1 MQKTLIGLLFITI
14 SVLTIGCYSKEK
26 LQSPNPTSY
35 VFDAGIEDVRKAIL
49 TRVEDS
55 LDGYTVY
62 AKEDYDN
69 DILSKNIKNDAL
81 LQNVLDVGSKMYFRF
96 GKPLPYFPEF
106 IIHLDSI
113 SEKKTNV
120 VVYTSDTTI
129 VVGGIGVPHF
139 GYTWEKKVSPS
150 TIEEYEILLLIG
162 QQLGQEGMPKC
173 NYTKKWLKYCAKEQ
187 EKINKRKEK
196 QENSRYN

>member
-14 SVLTIGCYSKEK
+14 SVLTIGCYTKEE
-26 LQSPNPTSY
+26 LLVPNPTSY
-35 VFDAGIEDVRKAIL
+35 VFDAGIEDARKAIL

-139 GYTWEKKVSPS
+139 CYTWEKKVSPS

-162 QQLGQEGMPKC
+162 QQLGQEGMPEC

>member
-26 LQSPNPTSY
+26 LQSPNPTNY
-35 VFDAGIEDVRKAIL
+35 VFDAGIEDVRKAII

-55 LDGYTVY
+55 LYGNTVY
-62 AKEDYDN
+62 AKEDYEN
-69 DILSKNIKNDAL
+69 DIFSKNIKNDAL
-81 LQNVLDVGSKMYFRF
+81 LVSICDVKSKMFFRF

-129 VVGGIGVPHF
+129 VIGGIGVPHF

-162 QQLGQEGMPKC
+162 QQLGQEGMPEC

>member
-35 VFDAGIEDVRKAIL
+35 VFDAGIEDVRKAII

-81 LQNVLDVGSKMYFRF
+81 LVNICDVKSKMFFRF

-113 SEKKTNV
+113 SENMTKAEV
-120 VVYTSDTTI
+120 FTSDTTI

-162 QQLGQEGMPKC
+162 QQLGQEGMPEC

>member
-14 SVLTIGCYSKEK
+14 SVLTIGCYTKEK
-26 LQSPNPTSY
+26 LLVPNPTSY
-35 VFDAGIEDVRKAIL
+35 VFDAGIEDARKAIL

-55 LDGYTVY
+55 LRGYTVY
-62 AKEDYDN
+62 AKEDYEN
-69 DILSKNIKNDAL
+69 DIFSKNIKNDAL

-129 VVGGIGVPHF
+129 VVGGIGFSHF
-139 GYTWEKKVSPS
+139 GYTFEKKVSPS

-162 QQLGQEGMPKC
+162 RQLGQEGMPEC
-173 NYTKKWLKYCAKEQ
+173 NYTKKWLKYYAREQ
-187 EKINKRKEK
+187 EKIKKRKEK

>member
-14 SVLTIGCYSKEK
+14 SVLTIGCYTKEK
-26 LQSPNPTSY
+26 LLVPNPTSY
-35 VFDAGIEDVRKAIL
+35 VFDAGIEDVRKAIIN
-49 TRVEDS
+49 RVEDS
-55 LDGYTVY
+55 LRGYTVY
-62 AKEDYDN
+62 AKEDYEN
-69 DILSKNIKNDAL
+69 DIFSKNIKNDAL

-96 GKPLPYFPEF
+96 GKPLPYSPEF

-120 VVYTSDTTI
+120 VVITSDTTV
-129 VVGGIGVPHF
+129 VVGGIGFGHV

-162 QQLGQEGMPKC
+162 QQLGQEGMPEC

>member
-14 SVLTIGCYSKEK
+14 SVLTIGCYTKEK
-26 LQSPNPTSY
+26 LLVPNPTSY
-35 VFDAGIEDVRKAIL
+35 VFDAGIEDVKKAIINID
-49 TRVEDS
+49 DS
-55 LDGYTVY
+55 LIGYIVY
-62 AKEDYDN
+62 AKEDYEK

-81 LQNVLDVGSKMYFRF
+81 LRNYYDVGSKMYFRF
-96 GKPLPYFPEF
+96 GKPLPYSPEF

-120 VVYTSDTTI
+120 VVITSDTTV
-129 VVGGIGVPHF
+129 VVGGIGFGHV

-162 QQLGQEGMPKC
+162 QQLSQEGMPEC
-173 NYTKKWLKYCAKEQ
+173 HYTKKWLKYCAKEQ
-187 EKINKRKEK
+187 KKIKKRKEK
-196 QENSRYN
+196 HEKSRYN

>member
-14 SVLTIGCYSKEK
+14 SVLTIGCYSKEN

-35 VFDAGIEDVRKAIL
+35 VFDAGIEDVRKAI

-62 AKEDYDN
+62 TKEDYDN
-69 DILSKNIKNDAL
+69 DILSKNIKKDAL
-81 LQNVLDVGSKMYFRF
+81 LRNHYDVKSKMFFRF
-96 GKPLPYFPEF
+96 GKPLPYSPEF

-162 QQLGQEGMPKC
+162 QQLGQEGMPEC

>member
-26 LQSPNPTSY
+26 LQSSNPTSY

-81 LQNVLDVGSKMYFRF
+81 LRNHYDVKSKMFFRF
-96 GKPLPYFPEF
+96 GNPLPYSPEF

-162 QQLGQEGMPKC
+162 QQLGQEGMPEC

>member
-14 SVLTIGCYSKEK
+14 SVLTIGCYTKEK
-26 LQSPNPTSY
+26 LLVPNPTSY

-81 LQNVLDVGSKMYFRF
+81 LRNHYDVKSKMFFRF
-96 GKPLPYFPEF
+96 GNPLPYSPEF

-120 VVYTSDTTI
+120 VVFTSDTTI
-129 VVGGIGVPHF
+129 VVGGIGFGHV

-162 QQLGQEGMPKC
+162 QQLGQEGMPEC
-173 NYTKKWLKYCAKEQ
+173 HYTKKWLKYCAKEQ
-187 EKINKRKEK
+187 EKIKKRKEK
-196 QENSRYN
+196 HDKSRYN

>member
-14 SVLTIGCYSKEK
+14 SVLTIGCYTKEK
-26 LQSPNPTSY
+26 LLVPNPTSY
-35 VFDAGIEDVRKAIL
+35 VFDAGSEDVRKAIL

-55 LDGYTVY
+55 LDGYTIY
-62 AKEDYDN
+62 AKEDYEN
-69 DILSKNIKNDAL
+69 DIFSKNIKNDAL
-81 LQNVLDVGSKMYFRF
+81 LVNICDVKSKMFFRF

-162 QQLGQEGMPKC
+162 QQLGQEGMPEC

>member
-14 SVLTIGCYSKEK
+14 SVLTIGCYTKEK
-26 LQSPNPTSY
+26 LLVPNPTSY

-81 LQNVLDVGSKMYFRF
+81 LRNHYDVKSKMFFRF
-96 GKPLPYFPEF
+96 GNPLPYFPEF

-162 QQLGQEGMPKC
+162 QQLGQEGMPEC

>member
-14 SVLTIGCYSKEK
+14 SVLTIGCYSKEN
-26 LQSPNPTSY
+26 LRSPNPTSY
-35 VFDAGIEDVRKAIL
+35 VFDAGIEDVRKAI
-49 TRVEDS
+49 TRIEDS
-55 LDGYTVY
+55 LDGNTVY
-62 AKEDYDN
+62 AKEDYEN
-69 DILSKNIKNDAL
+69 DIFSKNIKNDAL
-81 LQNVLDVGSKMYFRF
+81 LVNICDVKSKMFFRF

-129 VVGGIGVPHF
+129 VIGGIGVPHF

-162 QQLGQEGMPKC
+162 QQLGQEGMPEC

>member
-14 SVLTIGCYSKEK
+14 SVLTIGCYSEES

-35 VFDAGIEDVRKAIL
+35 VFDAGIEDVRNAII

-62 AKEDYDN
+62 AKEDYEN
-69 DILSKNIKNDAL
+69 DILSKNIKNDASL
-81 LQNVLDVGSKMYFRF
+81 RNHYDVKSKMFFRF
-96 GKPLPYFPEF
+96 GEPLPYFPEF

-129 VVGGIGVPHF
+129 VIGGIGVSHF

-162 QQLGQEGMPKC
+162 QQLGQEGMPEC

-187 EKINKRKEK
+187 EKINKRKER
-196 QENSRYN
+196 QEKSRYN

>member
-35 VFDAGIEDVRKAIL
+35 VFDAGIEDVRKAI
-49 TRVEDS
+49 TRIEDS
-55 LDGYTVY
+55 LDGNTVY
-62 AKEDYDN
+62 AKEDYEN
-69 DILSKNIKNDAL
+69 DIFSKNIKNDAL
-81 LQNVLDVGSKMYFRF
+81 LVNICDVKSKMFFRF

-129 VVGGIGVPHF
+129 VIGGIGVPHF

-162 QQLGQEGMPKC
+162 QQLGQEGMPEC

>member
-14 SVLTIGCYSKEK
+14 SVLTIGCYTKEK
-26 LQSPNPTSY
+26 LLVPNPTSY
-35 VFDAGIEDVRKAIL
+35 VFDAGIEDARKAIL

-81 LQNVLDVGSKMYFRF
+81 LRNHYDVKSKMFFRF
-96 GKPLPYFPEF
+96 GNPLPYFPEF

-162 QQLGQEGMPKC
+162 QQLGQEGMPEC

>member
-35 VFDAGIEDVRKAIL
+35 VFDAGIEDVRKAI

-55 LDGYTVY
+55 LDGNTIY
-62 AKEDYDN
+62 AKEDYEN
-69 DILSKNIKNDAL
+69 DIFSKNIKNDAL
-81 LQNVLDVGSKMYFRF
+81 LVNICDVKSKMFFRF

-162 QQLGQEGMPKC
+162 QQLGQEGMPEC

-187 EKINKRKEK
+187 EKINKRKER
-196 QENSRYN
+196 QEKSRYN

>member
-1 MQKTLIGLLFITI
+1 MQKTLIFLLFITI

-26 LQSPNPTSY
+26 LQSSNPTSY

-81 LQNVLDVGSKMYFRF
+81 LRNHYDVKSKMFFRF
-96 GKPLPYFPEF
+96 GKPLPYSPEF

-162 QQLGQEGMPKC
+162 QQLGQEGMPEC

>member
-81 LQNVLDVGSKMYFRF
+81 LRNHYDVKSKMFFRF
-96 GKPLPYFPEF
+96 GNPLPYSPEF

-162 QQLGQEGMPKC
+162 QQLGQEGMPEC

>member
-14 SVLTIGCYSKEK
+14 SVLTIGCYSEES

-35 VFDAGIEDVRKAIL
+35 VFDAGIEDVRNAII

-62 AKEDYDN
+62 AKEDYEN

-81 LQNVLDVGSKMYFRF
+81 LRNHYDVKSKMFFRF
-96 GKPLPYFPEF
+96 GEPLPYFPEF

-129 VVGGIGVPHF
+129 VIGGIGVSHF

-162 QQLGQEGMPKC
+162 QQLGQEGMPEC

-187 EKINKRKEK
+187 EKINKRKER
-196 QENSRYN
+196 QEKSRYN

>member
-35 VFDAGIEDVRKAIL
+35 VFDAGIEDVRKAI

-55 LDGYTVY
+55 LDGNTVY
-62 AKEDYDN
+62 AKEDYEN
-69 DILSKNIKNDAL
+69 DIFSKNIKNDAL
-81 LQNVLDVGSKMYFRF
+81 LVNICDVKSKMFFRF

-129 VVGGIGVPHF
+129 VIGGIGVPHF

-162 QQLGQEGMPKC
+162 QQLGQEGMPEC

>member
-81 LQNVLDVGSKMYFRF
+81 LRNHYDVKSKMFFRF

-129 VVGGIGVPHF
+129 VIGGIGVPHF

-162 QQLGQEGMPKC
+162 QQLGQEGMPEC